1 MILRGLLALTLAG
14 TAPGALAAQAGKG
27 AGTIWFHAGGGF
39 GVAIGTSEITRIL
52 NDEFTVALS
61 GQWTVLARLGLS
73 SVFQVEGRL
82 GDAAHDLLNVGLVD
96 GQFQT
101 VGIVEMDFD
110 TREVLLKFNPLPRG
124 GRGGAFYLVGGVGDV
139 AWRDREGD
147 GFSGRSYIIGIE
159 GARLA
164 PGASVTYGVARYAIN
179 YEATTL
185 LGVTVPSNI
194 QHTDWVVYFN
204 LAFGVGK

>member
-1 MILRGLLALTLAG
+1 MIPRALIPLMLACAIPDGLS
-14 TAPGALAAQAGKG
+14 AQARKG
-27 AGTIWFHAGGGF
+27 AGTIWLHAGGGF

-52 NDEFTVALS
+52 NDEFTVGLS
-61 GQWTVLARLGLS
+61 AQWTVLARLGLS
-73 SVFQVEGRL
+73 NIFQVEGRL
-82 GDAAHDLLNVGLVD
+82 GDAAHDLNNVGLVN

-101 VGIVEMDFD
+101 VAVVKMDFD

-124 GRGGAFYLVGGVGDV
+124 GRGGAFYLVAGLGEVE
-139 AWRDREGD
+139 WRDTEGD
-147 GFSGRSYIIGIE
+147 GFSGRSYIVGIE

-164 PGASVTYGVARYAIN
+164 PGASLTYGVARYAIN

-185 LGVTVPSNI
+185 LNVTVPSNI

-204 LAFGVGK
+204 LAFGVAK